1 MSFFDMFATAAASR
15 DVFDVGS
22 RQLQGFFEDDID
34 FSFAT
39 KAVVCE
45 GTEWYTELILT
56 APLAICFTDVAGKNG
71 QKHH

>member
-1 MSFFDMFATAAASR
+1 MSVFDLFATAAASR

-45 GTEWYTELILT
+45 GMDI
-56 APLAICFTDVAGKNG
+56 PS
-71 QKHH
+71 